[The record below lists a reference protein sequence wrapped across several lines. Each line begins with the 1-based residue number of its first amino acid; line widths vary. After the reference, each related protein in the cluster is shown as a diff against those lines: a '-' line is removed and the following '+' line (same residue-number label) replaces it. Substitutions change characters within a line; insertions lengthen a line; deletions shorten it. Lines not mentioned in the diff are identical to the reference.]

1 VDYQGLL
8 DKLSKDPMAAGLA
21 GGLLSGLLGG
31 ALGSGKSSKLV
42 KMGALAAVGG
52 LAYKAWQDY
61 QQRQAGVP
69 VTTAP
74 AAQPPSAEGTAFLPR
89 AGDTGA
95 REALGLRILQAMIAA
110 AKADGRI
117 DPAESQQIFER
128 IGSTELTGEDKAF
141 LIEEMGR
148 PLNLDQV
155 VANVARPELAAEIYT
170 ASRLVIAEASAAEA
184 AYLQLL
190 AARLGLPAGM
200 AAEIDRVV
208 AEARR

>member
-1 VDYQGLL
+1 MNYQGLL
-8 DKLSKDPMAAGLA
+8 DKLTKDPMAAGLA

-31 ALGSGKSSKLV
+31 ALGPGKSSKLV

-52 LAYKAWQDY
+52 LAFKAWQDY
-61 QQRQAGVP
+61 QQRQAGTATAGP
-69 VTTAP
+69 VAS
-74 AAQPPSAEGTAFLPR
+74 QLPPVEGTAFLPR
-89 AGDTGA
+89 ADDRVA

-128 IGSTELTGEDKAF
+128 VSATDLTAQDKAF
-141 LIEEMGR
+141 LLEEMGR
-148 PLNLDQV
+148 PLNIEQV
-155 VANVARPELAAEIYT
+155 VNNVGTPELGAEIYT
-170 ASRLVIAEASAAEA
+170 ASRLVIAEASPAEA

-200 AAEIDRVV
+200 TAEIDKVV